1 MHAHELDFNVRDT
14 FFGALEEQ
22 IRRCARSHTALGL
35 LIVDLRN
42 FRRINAVHGF
52 QIGNEIL
59 QLAQNRIKACLRT
72 QDVIARVGD
81 DRFGIILPEL
91 PHGEVVRLAAG
102 KVLKT
107 IKEPFLMEH
116 GPVKLDASIGVAVH
130 TVYGMSAE
138 KFVLEAEKSLKFAKQ
153 RNLPYAIIETE
164 ASEVHDKE
172 WELEE
177 ALHHALDRDELRM
190 YYQPVIDLKTRM
202 PCHAEALMRWT
213 HNTLGAV
220 SPSVFI
226 PLAERAGMMDSLT
239 KWGLGTVLRDMA
251 GWPASAKGSPRA
263 ALNLSATTL
272 HDQDLVDM
280 VYTSLRIWGAE
291 PTSLTLEITETA
303 LMQDPKT
310 SRQHLK
316 VLQDSGLHIS
326 IDDFGTGYSSLDY
339 FRNVPA
345 NELKVDRSFIAN
357 MFDNRA
363 DEKIVRLV
371 IDLASSFDLGVVAE
385 GVENEKTL
393 KSLIAMGCHKAQGF
407 YFARPMPQKEYI
419 DWLDGYNP
427 QQFFRD

>member
-1 MHAHELDFNVRDT
+1 MHAQELDFNVRNA
-14 FFGALEEQ
+14 FFGALDEQ
-22 IRRCARSHTALGL
+22 IRRCARSRTALGL
-35 LIVDLRN
+35 LVVDIRN
-42 FRRINAVHGF
+42 FRRINAIHGF
-52 QIGNEIL
+52 QVGNQIL

-72 QDVIARVGD
+72 QDIIARVGD
-81 DRFGIILPEL
+81 DRFGVILPEL
-91 PHGEVVRLAAG
+91 PHGEVVRLAAS

-130 TVYGMSAE
+130 TVSGMSAE
-138 KFVLEAEKSLKFAKQ
+138 KFMLEAEKSLKFAKQ
-153 RNLPYAIIETE
+153 RNLPYAIMEAE

-190 YYQPVIDLKTRM
+190 YYQPVIDLKTHQ
-202 PCHAEALMRWT
+202 PSHAEALMRWT
-213 HNTLGAV
+213 HGTLGTV
-220 SPSVFI
+220 SPTVFI

-239 KWGLGTVLRDMA
+239 KWALGTALRDMSA
-251 GWPASAKGSPRA
+251 WPLMGGQPPHIS
-263 ALNLSATTL
+263 LNLSATTL

-291 PTSLTLEITETA
+291 PSALTLEITETA
-303 LMQDPKT
+303 LMQDPQT

-316 VLQDSGLHIS
+316 VLQDSGLRIS

-345 NELKVDRSFIAN
+345 NELKIDRSFIAN

-363 DEKIVRLV
+363 DEKIVRLIV
-371 IDLASSFDLGVVAE
+371 ELANSFDLRVVAE
-385 GVENEKTL
+385 GVEDRRALEAL
-393 KSLIAMGCHKAQGF
+393 MAMGCQQVQGYHF
-407 YFARPMPQKEYI
+407 TRPLPQKEFL
-419 DWLDGYNP
+419 DWLSGYAAA
-427 QQFFRD
+427 QYFKA

>member
-1 MHAHELDFNVRDT
+1 MHAQELDFNVRNT
-14 FFGALEEQ
+14 FFQALEEQ
-22 IRRCARSHTALGL
+22 INQCAKSHTALGL

-52 QIGNEIL
+52 NIGNQIL

-72 QDVIARVGD
+72 QDVIARIGD

-91 PHGEVVRLAAG
+91 PHGEVVRLAAS

-130 TVYGMSAE
+130 NVAGMNAE

-190 YYQPVIDLKTRM
+190 YYQPVIDLQTQR

-213 HNTLGAV
+213 HGHLGPI
-220 SPSVFI
+220 SPAVFI

-239 KWGLGTVLRDMA
+239 KWALGTVLRDM
-251 GWPASAKGSPRA
+251 GSWPSVQTPQRA

-316 VLQDSGLHIS
+316 VLQDSGLNIS

-345 NELKVDRSFIAN
+345 NELKIDRSFINN

-363 DEKIVRLV
+363 DEKIVKLV
-371 IDLASSFDLGVVAE
+371 VELASSFDLHVVAE

-393 KSLIAMGCHKAQGF
+393 KALQAIGCHKAQGY

-419 DWLDGYNP
+419 DWLQGFNP
-427 QQFFRD
+427 AQFFRD